1 MPSSAGFLAS
11 TTMFS
16 DPAVLSFGG
25 MTGEIGS
32 FDGRFQVSLMTKR
45 VGAHRTFFW
54 LMGGCLLVVRMV
66 KSLLDGRL
74 WLGLFVSLTEKT
86 RFLLS

>member
-32 FDGRFQVSLMTKR
+32 FDERFQVSLMTKR

-54 LMGGCLLVVRMV
+54 MGGCLFVVRMV